1 MDKLIVESVALLLL
15 CAAFPLI
22 SLGAT
27 GGHAPVWWIGLLSLV
42 VGGLLPIATRY
53 LDHSKDKPTDVG
65 MEFDERTS

>member
-1 MDKLIVESVALLLL
+1 MDKLVVESVALLLL

-27 GGHAPVWWIGLLSLV
+27 GGLAPVWWLGLLSLV
-42 VGGLLPIATRY
+42 AGGVLPIATRY
-53 LDHSKDKPTDVG
+53 LDHSKDKPTDIG